1 MKAWIK
7 LTTDDLALVFNAK
20 ELAVVAPS
28 GPDSA
33 NPWTLDTLDDVT
45 AMVRESIA
53 SNPANALD
61 DDQATIPRT
70 LRAAA
75 MNIAAVRLL
84 KRFSM
89 AITDERRKAADD
101 AAALLVSIARA
112 ERKVMGPD
120 GKVHV
125 PASHKPSI
133 IAPSPAYGND
143 GTGWYPEP

>member
-1 MKAWIK
+1 M
-7 LTTDDLALVFNAK
+7 D
-20 ELAVVAPS
+20 
-28 GPDSA
+28 
-33 NPWTLDTLDDVT
+33 
-45 AMVRESIA
+45 
-53 SNPANALD
+53 
-61 DDQATIPRT
+61 
-70 LRAAA
+70 
-75 MNIAAVRLL
+75 IAAVRLL

-133 IAPSPAYGND
+133 IAPSPPTATTAQA
-143 GTGWYPEP
+143 GTRSHDRGIMAVNSE

>member
-1 MKAWIK
+1 M
-7 LTTDDLALVFNAK
+7 D
-20 ELAVVAPS
+20 
-28 GPDSA
+28 
-33 NPWTLDTLDDVT
+33 
-45 AMVRESIA
+45 
-53 SNPANALD
+53 
-61 DDQATIPRT
+61 
-70 LRAAA
+70 
-75 MNIAAVRLL
+75 IAAVRLL